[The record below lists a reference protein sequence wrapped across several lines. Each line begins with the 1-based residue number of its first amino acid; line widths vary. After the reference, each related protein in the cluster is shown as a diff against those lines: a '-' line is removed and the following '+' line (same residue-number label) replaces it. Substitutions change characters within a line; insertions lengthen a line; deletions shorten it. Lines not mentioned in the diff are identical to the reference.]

1 MEKLDPETWVSEY
14 GDFLY
19 RYAYSRLRDAN
30 SAEEVVQETLLAGVR
45 YSGQY
50 SGAGTVQGWLT
61 GILKR
66 KIIDLIRARA
76 KHAARGGLDNEH
88 DPSNMLFDAAGN
100 WKTGAIKWEHEAENK
115 LQYDELQ
122 KVVQNCLTTLP
133 RSQADVF
140 VLSVM
145 EEMEADEICTAL
157 EITPSN
163 MWVRMHRARLGL
175 AKCVGEKWEVEA
187 ETQHV
192 R

>member
-50 SGAGTVQGWLT
+50 AGTGTVQGWLT

-66 KIIDLIRARA
+66 KIIDLIRVRARN
-76 KHAARGGLDNEH
+76 AARGGLDAEH
-88 DPSNMLFDAAGN
+88 DPSNMLFDKAGN
-100 WKTGAIKWEHEAENK
+100 WKKGALKWEHSAEEK

-122 KVVQNCLTTLP
+122 QVVQSCLTTLP
-133 RSQADVF
+133 RGQADVF

-145 EEMEADEICTAL
+145 EEMESDDICSELGISAA
-157 EITPSN
+157 N

-175 AKCVGEKWEVEA
+175 AKCVGEKWAVQTEA
-187 ETQHV
+187 EHV
-192 R
+192 